1 MAFAWKPSVETQRSW
16 KWSYKLWTLWSFQNL
31 VDMFSSTVQKVLL
44 LLLKKKNV
52 CTVQHSLQKVIV
64 ALLLFC
70 HKPFCD
76 VWNSR
81 SSSRRQNQ
89 TFYIFYNLIKFG
101 IGYKVHQKQ
110 IKAEGKIKTNLH
122 FMFSYFVYICR
133 LFLANRAMFLL
144 PFFRK

>member
-1 MAFAWKPSVETQRSW
+1 M
-16 KWSYKLWTLWSFQNL
+16 
-31 VDMFSSTVQKVLL
+31 
-44 LLLKKKNV
+44 

-89 TFYIFYNLIKFG
+89 TFYIFYNLIKFA
-101 IGYKVHQKQ
+101 ISYKVHQKQ

-122 FMFSYFVYICR
+122 FMFSYFVYICW
-133 LFLANRAMFLL
+133 LFLANRALFLL
-144 PFFRK
+144 PFFRKWEVLPSNIKKSIDRVFRYIWVSIYTKVVLLYIYLLFWEEKSTFNLKPRN

>member
-1 MAFAWKPSVETQRSW
+1 M
-16 KWSYKLWTLWSFQNL
+16 
-31 VDMFSSTVQKVLL
+31 
-44 LLLKKKNV
+44 

-133 LFLANRAMFLL
+133 LFLANRALLFLS
-144 PFFRK
+144 PFFRKWEVLPLNIKKSIDRVFRYIWVSIYTKVALLYIYLLFWEEKSTFNFKPKN